1 MEAPVDVHPSPD
13 TLQAFGLGKLD
24 DILARAVIDHLA
36 GCLACSKAGAAQ
48 SGDDFLARLRDAHRP
63 GSTPVPVKLA
73 ASSPPPSTS
82 LPPQPAAA
90 LVDVPPELAADT
102 HYEVVR

>member
-1 MEAPVDVHPSPD
+1 MAATVGVHPSAD

-24 DILARAVIDHLA
+24 EILAEAVIEHLA
-36 GCLACSKAGAAQ
+36 GCPSCSKAVAAQ

-73 ASSPPPSTS
+73 GASPAPPTS
-82 LPPQPAAA
+82 LPPQPAPA
-90 LVDVPPELAADT
+90 LGHVPPELAAPT
-102 HYEVVR
+102 HYEVL